1 MTLVNQAFYRRDPA
15 VVARG
20 LLGKLLRREE
30 VVLRITETEAYSG
43 PEDSASHARFGHT
56 PRNATMWGPPGRAYV
71 YLCYGL
77 HNMLNVVTGPAGVA
91 GAVLIR
97 AAEPV
102 EGLSTI
108 SARRGQRSGPVLLT
122 GPGKVGAALALD
134 TSFSGQPLYRRGD
147 LELRHGDPPASIL
160 TGPRVGIDFAEAGDR
175 DAPRRFAAADSRWVS
190 SPKTGLR

>member
-15 VVARG
+15 LVARE

-30 VVLRITETEAYSG
+30 VVLRITETEAYLG
-43 PEDSASHARFGHT
+43 PHDSASHARFGRT
-56 PRNATMWGPPGRAYV
+56 PRNAAMWGPPGRIYV

-77 HNMLNVVTGPAGVA
+77 HNMLNVVTGPAG
-91 GAVLIR
+91 
-97 AAEPV
+97 
-102 EGLSTI
+102 EGLATI

-147 LELRHGDPPASIL
+147 LELREGEAPSSIL
-160 TGPRVGIDFAEAGDR
+160 VGPRVGIDFAEPADR
-175 DAPRRFAAADSRWVS
+175 LAERRFAAAGSRWVS
-190 SPKTGLR
+190 SPKTGLG